1 MDRDNE
7 ARYVLTE
14 KGIRFLAEHA
24 GLSVGAFHERGGINP
39 RKRWLDDQ
47 RGVARHVEHTTSTN
61 RVLAQLAI
69 DARASGGRL
78 IEARNDAE
86 SAWSFTDTHD
96 REHWIRPDASGIV
109 ELAGE
114 RIPFVLEYDRGTL
127 DAGDFRGAFEGY
139 RRFYRRQAWRERY
152 VREPLLL
159 FVCVDARA
167 ERRIVGAGKVA
178 PRPLP
183 LFVTTES
190 RLVRREGGGGR
201 FARIWTRGGKKR
213 CSPFTAARPGGSAS
227 PPEKRVGVR

>member
-14 KGIRFLAEHA
+14 KGIRFLAERA
-24 GLSVGAFHERGGINP
+24 GVSVAAFEERGGIKP
-39 RKRWLDDQ
+39 RKRRLDDQ
-47 RGVARHVEHTTSTN
+47 RGVARHVEHTIGTN

-96 REHWIRPDASGIV
+96 REYWIRPDASGIV

-114 RIPFVLEYDRGTL
+114 RIPFVFEYDRGTL
-127 DAGDFRGAFEGY
+127 DAGDFRGTFEGY
-139 RRFYRRQAWRERY
+139 RRFYPRQAWRERY

-167 ERRIVGAGKVA
+167 ERRIVSAAKA
-178 PRPLP
+178 EPRPLP

-190 RLVRREGGGGR
+190 RLVRGEGGGGM
-201 FARIWTRGGKKR
+201 FARIWTRGEEEC
-213 CSPFTAARPGGSAS
+213 CSPFIATRPSESAS
-227 PPEKRVGVR
+227 QPEERVGVR